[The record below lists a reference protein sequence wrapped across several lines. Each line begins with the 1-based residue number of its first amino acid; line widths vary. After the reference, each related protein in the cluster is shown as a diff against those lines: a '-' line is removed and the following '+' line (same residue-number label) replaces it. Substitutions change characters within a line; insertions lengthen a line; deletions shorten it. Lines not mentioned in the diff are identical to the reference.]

1 MNKLKENITVKIV
14 AFIML
19 TIFAFSTLIS
29 GICTVI
35 CFDEDFYTRDF
46 KNLEEDFYSSTAYGI
61 VDYISYGIAIDDK
74 GKLIFSPDNID
85 YESINAMAD
94 FIITDTNLNEV
105 IFKSFDKISNNYI
118 FTEVGY
124 KSIEY
129 WGYEYFES
137 NNSKDVAIKIYLKPF
152 TTNNLPKLTLDFL
165 RSLYNG
171 RFFVLVSLV
180 INFVISLSLFIFL
193 VCSAGLKKGKEGVC
207 TTFLEKIPF
216 DLFTALSGAIIIP
229 LSVIAISLTENVL
242 NYWQFSSSTDGIIV
256 LIDAISLLLFLCG
269 CVFVVWSMSLSKR
282 IKLKSTLKSCIIY
295 KLCVAVLKLLKK
307 GVKALILMF
316 KNLHFAWKTVLV
328 LGSIYLI
335 ELIILFSSYIDYY
348 IVFSV
353 LEKIILT
360 PIIFYIALLLYKLK
374 VGGEKLSK
382 GNFNAKIDT
391 KYMFLDFKEH
401 AQNLNSL
408 GDGIALAVDEKM
420 KSERFK
426 TELITNVSHDI
437 KTPLTSVI
445 NYVDLIKKENPKGEK
460 IGEYLDVLE
469 RQSNRL
475 KKLIE
480 DLVEASKAS
489 SGNLSVELAPLNIDI
504 ILEQVAGEYQEK
516 LSGSN
521 LELIIKKSSEPTIVI
536 ADGRRLW
543 RVFDN
548 LFNNVCKH
556 ALTGSRVYLT
566 LEKVDKKAVISIKNI
581 SKFELDIAGEEL
593 LERFVRGD
601 KSRNTEGSGLGLS
614 IAKSLTELQ
623 KGKFDVVTDGD
634 LFKAVISFDLI

>member
-1 MNKLKENITVKIV
+1 MNNLKKNTIAKIT
-14 AFIML
+14 AFVLL
-19 TIFAFSTLIS
+19 TISAFSTLIS
-29 GICTVI
+29 GVCSYI
-35 CFDEDFYTRDF
+35 CFDGNFYTRDF
-46 KNLEEDFYSSTAYGI
+46 NSLEKDYYSSTAYSI
-61 VDYISYGIAIDDK
+61 VDYISYGILIDES
-74 GKLIFSPDNID
+74 GKIFFSPDNID
-85 YESINAMAD
+85 YETINSMAD
-94 FIITDTNLNEV
+94 FSVTDLNTNQV
-105 IFKSFDKISNNYI
+105 IFKNFNKPENNYV
-118 FTEVGY
+118 FNDVGY
-124 KSIEY
+124 KDIQY
-129 WGYEYFES
+129 FGYEHFES
-137 NNSKDVAIKIYLKPF
+137 GNPNDIAIKIYLKPF

-165 RSLYNG
+165 RSLHKG
-171 RFFVLVSLV
+171 RFNVLVSFV
-180 INFVISLSLFIFL
+180 ISFVISLILFIFL
-193 VCSAGLKKGKEGVC
+193 MASAGLKRGHEGVC

-229 LSVIAISLTENVL
+229 FSVILVSLAENIF
-242 NYWQFSSSTDGIIV
+242 NYWQLSSSVDEIIV
-256 LIDAISLLLFLCG
+256 LIGATLLLLFLCG

-282 IKLKSTLKSCIIY
+282 IKLKSTLKTCIIY
-295 KLCVAVLKLLKK
+295 KLCVAILKLLKK
-307 GVKALILMF
+307 VVKGFIKIF
-316 KNLHFAWKTVLV
+316 KNLHFVWKTALIVALIDLTQFIVLC
-328 LGSIYLI
+328 
-335 ELIILFSSYIDYY
+335 SSYMDYY
-348 IVFSV
+348 IVFWV
-353 LEKIILT
+353 VEKIVLT
-360 PIIFYIALLLYKLK
+360 PIIIYIAILLYKLK
-374 VGGEKLSK
+374 AGGKELSN

-401 AQNLNSL
+401 AQNLNSI

-460 IGEYLDVLE
+460 IGEYLDILE

-489 SGNLSVELAPLNIDI
+489 SGNLLVELAPLNIDI

-516 LSGSN
+516 LLGSN
-521 LELIIKKSSEPTIVI
+521 LELIIKKPSEPTVVI

-556 ALTGSRVYLT
+556 ALNGSRVYLT

-623 KGKFDVVTDGD
+623 KGEFDVITDGD
-634 LFKAVISFDLI
+634 LFKAVIVFDLV

>member
-1 MNKLKENITVKIV
+1 MNRLKKNKVAKIIAFVLLTV
-14 AFIML
+14 
-19 TIFAFSTLIS
+19 FAFLALIS
-29 GICTVI
+29 AVCSVI
-35 CFDEDFYTRDF
+35 CFSEDFYIRDF
-46 KNLEEDFYSSTAYGI
+46 NTLEEDYYSSTAYNI
-61 VDYISYGIAIDDK
+61 ADYISYGIAIDES
-74 GKLIFSPDNID
+74 GKLFFSPDNID
-85 YESINAMAD
+85 YETINSMAD
-94 FIITDTNLNEV
+94 FAITDVNSNEV
-105 IFKSFDKISNNYI
+105 IYKSFDRPSNNYL
-118 FTEVGY
+118 FNEVGY
-124 KSIEY
+124 KDIQY
-129 WGYEYFES
+129 WGYEHFES
-137 NNSKDVAIKIYLKPF
+137 GNSKDVAIKIYLKPF

-165 RSLYNG
+165 RSLHNG
-171 RFFVLVSLV
+171 RFNVLVSLV
-180 INFVISLSLFIFL
+180 ISFVISLILFIFL
-193 VCSAGLKKGKEGVC
+193 MASAGLKREHEGVC

-229 LSVIAISLTENVL
+229 ISVIVISLAENVL
-242 NYWQFSSSTDGIIV
+242 NYWQFSSSVDGIIV
-256 LIDAISLLLFLCG
+256 LIGAISLLLFLCG
-269 CVFVVWSMSLSKR
+269 CIFVVWSMSLSKR
-282 IKLKSTLKSCIIY
+282 IKLKSTIKSCIIY
-295 KLCVAVLKLLKK
+295 KLYVAVLKLFKK
-307 GVKALILMF
+307 GFKALITMF
-316 KNLHFAWKTVLV
+316 KNLHFIWKTVLI

-348 IVFSV
+348 IVFWV

-360 PIIFYIALLLYKLK
+360 PVIIYIAILLYNLK
-374 VGGEKLSK
+374 IGGEELSR

-391 KYMFLDFKEH
+391 EYMFLDFKEH

-445 NYVDLIKKENPKGEK
+445 NYVDLIKKENPEGEK

-516 LSGSN
+516 LSSSK
-521 LELIIKKSSEPTIVI
+521 LELIIKKPDEPTVII

-556 ALTGSRVYLT
+556 ALSGSRVYLT
-566 LEKVDKKAVISIKNI
+566 LEKAENKAIISIKNI
-581 SKFELDIAGEEL
+581 SKYELDITGEEL

-623 KGKFDVVTDGD
+623 KGKFDVITDGD
-634 LFKAVISFDLI
+634 LFKAVIVFDLV